1 MLKLNC
7 GVSRKTS
14 DNNFGSRGATAHFE
28 VEIESSLIR
37 EPDQLRDKIRYL
49 YRLAKEAVDEELAK
63 GDDTVSPAPTNG
75 RLAVNGRSATQSQ
88 VRAIH
93 AIASR
98 NRVELPELLR
108 QRFQADQPGDLS
120 ITQASQLIDE
130 LKAPTNGNGG
140 RH

>member
-14 DNNFGSRGATAHFE
+14 DNNYGSRGASTHFE
-28 VEIESSLIR
+28 VEIESNLIR
-37 EPDQLRDKIRYL
+37 EPAQLKDKIRYL
-49 YRLAKEAVDEELAK
+49 FRLSKEAVDEELAK
-63 GDDTVSPAPTNG
+63 SDDPVTPPPTNG
-75 RLAVNGRSATQSQ
+75 RAAVNGRSATQSQ

-98 NRVELPELLR
+98 NRVELPQLLQ

-120 ITQASQLIDE
+120 ITQASELIDE
-130 LKAPTNGNGG
+130 LKAPTNGNGA

>member
-14 DNNFGSRGATAHFE
+14 DNKYGSRGASAHFE

-63 GDDTVSPAPTNG
+63 VDAAATPPPTNG
-75 RLAVNGRSATQSQ
+75 RVAVNGRSATQSQ
-88 VRAIH
+88 VRAIQ

-108 QRFQADQPGDLS
+108 QRFQVDQPDKLS
-120 ITQASQLIDE
+120 ISQASELIDE
-130 LKAPTNGNGG
+130 LKSSANGNGG